1 MKKNMYVDFFKSCRI
16 YFNGEKFEFIG
27 YGGRPM
33 QTKTL
38 SSDEESWINCWETIE
53 KTGISVNPLNGEP
66 DHTCFVEPYYFSDHG
81 YYCFVEY
88 YLDGDED
95 DGVFRIKSYEFVH
108 PDDTER
114 IAELDKIVKNSQGVY
129 LK

>member
-1 MKKNMYVDFFKSCRI
+1 
-16 YFNGEKFEFIG
+16 
-27 YGGRPM
+27 
-33 QTKTL
+33 
-38 SSDEESWINCWETIE
+38 
-53 KTGISVNPLNGEP
+53 EP
-66 DHTCFVEPYYFSDHG
+66 DYTCFIDPYYFSDHD

-95 DGVFRIKSYEFVH
+95 DGVFRVKSYEFVH

-114 IAELDKIVKNSQGVY
+114 IAELDKIAKNSQGLY